1 MTTPGHAEPG
11 RFRGETL
18 PDLVGPHTRLLFVGV
33 NPGLSAVAVQAPFPR
48 RGNRFYPALFKAG
61 ITDRRID
68 ASAGFAPGDREYLTD
83 RGIGITALVS
93 RATARAAELSTAELR
108 AGAGPAHNRQ
118 ASQAASSRHSGDH
131 RVPHRLHHAES
142 QPAAARTVRRNQLW
156 VVPNPRASTLTPR
169 WPTCRPPIARSPSP
183 PGSISGPINAGRS
196 DPPRPRPLGHAHCE
210 RCVVTSGMKMSST
223 IWHRNVVGDGLEHH
237 READCGT
244 GQRGER

>member
-18 PDLVGPHTRLLFVGV
+18 PDLLGPHTRLLFVGV

-61 ITDRRID
+61 ITDRLID

-108 AGAGPAHNRQ
+108 AGAR
-118 ASQAASSRHSGDH
+118 DLLTTVT
-131 RVPHRLHHAES
+131 RV
-142 QPAAARTVRRNQLW
+142 
-156 VVPNPRASTLTPR
+156 
-169 WPTCRPPIARSPSP
+169 RP
-183 PGSISGPINAGRS
+183 
-196 DPPRPRPLGHAHCE
+196 
-210 RCVVTSGMKMSST
+210 
-223 IWHRNVVGDGLEHH
+223 
-237 READCGT
+237 
-244 GQRGER
+244 